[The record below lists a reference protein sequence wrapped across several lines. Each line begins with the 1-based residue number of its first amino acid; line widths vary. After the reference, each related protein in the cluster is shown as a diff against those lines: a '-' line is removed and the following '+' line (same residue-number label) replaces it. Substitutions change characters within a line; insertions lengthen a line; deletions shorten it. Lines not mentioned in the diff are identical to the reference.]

1 MRRSQ
6 RNNLSARRVIAVWLV
21 AWLLVGL
28 GAHAETTIL
37 HLKNGDRVTGE
48 IEEESAQAITL
59 TSPALGRLQIP
70 TQAVQRRETIASP
83 PPTPPKEESPAAS
96 PKPAPAPAASPAT
109 NAPPAASPAPA
120 PPPAAAPA
128 PKPVEPKAKGPKLWN
143 SDLKI
148 GVSLRYNSKKNSEFT
163 IIGKTVYA
171 KKPFT
176 HTLDYSYLYGKT
188 DGIISGDR
196 LAGSEKSE
204 YAFSPKMY
212 LFNLVGAGY
221 DDVRRIDFQY
231 EISPGLGMQLINS
244 TNWNFVLKGEIGL
257 TYQKQRLAAAP
268 DKTIYST
275 RFAQLF
281 TWRIWDKLTLD
292 AKAEYLLNMEDPG
305 DYRLRFDATL
315 RYPLMKNLSIDFM
328 VLDLYDASPPNG
340 VTRND
345 LQIRTALGMK
355 F

>member
-1 MRRSQ
+1 MRQSQ
-6 RNNLSARRVIAVWLV
+6 RNNLSARRVIAAWLV
-21 AWLLVGL
+21 AWLLAGL

-48 IEEESAQAITL
+48 IEEESAQAIIL
-59 TSPALGRLQIP
+59 TSPTLGKLQIP
-70 TQAVQRRETIASP
+70 TQAVQRREPAAP
-83 PPTPPKEESPAAS
+83 PPAPPKEE
-96 PKPAPAPAASPAT
+96 APAASPTPTPTPAAPTAT
-109 NAPPAASPAPA
+109 NAPPAVAAAPTPTPT
-120 PPPAAAPA
+120 PPPPA

-163 IIGKTVYA
+163 IIGKTVYS

-204 YAFSPKMY
+204 YAFSPRMY

-231 EISPGLGMQLINS
+231 EISPGLGMHLINS
-244 TNWNFVLKGEIGL
+244 TNWNFVLKGEVGL
-257 TYQKQRLAAAP
+257 TYQEQRLATAP

-328 VLDLYDASPPNG
+328 VLDLYDASPPKG

>member
-1 MRRSQ
+1 MRQSQ
-6 RNNLSARRVIAVWLV
+6 RNNLSARRVIAAWLV
-21 AWLLVGL
+21 AWLLAGL

-48 IEEESAQAITL
+48 IEEESAQTIIL
-59 TSPALGRLQIP
+59 TSPTLGKLQIP
-70 TQAVQRRETIASP
+70 TQAVQRRET
-83 PPTPPKEESPAAS
+83 AA
-96 PKPAPAPAASPAT
+96 APA
-109 NAPPAASPAPA
+109 A
-120 PPPAAAPA
+120 PPPAVAAAPTPTPTPPPPA

-163 IIGKTVYA
+163 IIGKTVYS

-204 YAFSPKMY
+204 YAFSPRMY

-257 TYQKQRLAAAP
+257 TYQEQRLATAP

-328 VLDLYDASPPNG
+328 VLDLYDASPPKG